1 MPVPLLFRDC
11 MSLLPQRTHLL
22 WWWMLGANV
31 CKLLEQLACRY
42 GASALST
49 DHLLSASNVL
59 YDNEPLE
66 STDLSQASCERL
78 LSSSPISLQL
88 HPKFSVSIL
97 KSHAL
102 TLFWRQFCYFCWDLH
117 NGYDKAVR
125 YHLRSRSPRF
135 WYIPSFFIPSVIC
148 GNSLF
153 YNKIFF
159 GFHTL
164 YIMPM
169 LLCLSF
175 KLKLSSFNLNFHI
188 FTLFCGCA
196 NVPSSSNFDC
206 VHQVPSGRHGMGID
220 GAIHYSNQ
228 AFTPWDT

>member
-11 MSLLPQRTHLL
+11 MSLLSQRTHL

-59 YDNEPLE
+59 NNNEPLE
-66 STDLSQASCERL
+66 SMDLSQASYERI

-102 TLFWRQFCYFCWDLH
+102 TLFWRQFY
-117 NGYDKAVR
+117 
-125 YHLRSRSPRF
+125 
-135 WYIPSFFIPSVIC
+135 
-148 GNSLF
+148 
-153 YNKIFF
+153 
-159 GFHTL
+159 
-164 YIMPM
+164 
-169 LLCLSF
+169 
-175 KLKLSSFNLNFHI
+175 
-188 FTLFCGCA
+188 
-196 NVPSSSNFDC
+196 
-206 VHQVPSGRHGMGID
+206 
-220 GAIHYSNQ
+220 
-228 AFTPWDT
+228 